1 MEIKGKRLLCVD
13 EDELIDELAVL
24 QEVGQCIEYVLSERV
39 FDNGRAVSNLTVEN
53 VNMVV
58 NGYYMACKT
67 AMYLCNY
74 SNKIFDELI
83 EGKGERG

>member
-13 EDELIDELAVL
+13 EDELIDELAML

-39 FDNGRAVSNLTVEN
+39 FDSGRTVSDLTVEN

-67 AMYLCNY
+67 EMYLCNY